1 MNVSST
7 ILSVQPFELQPS
19 MFELHKGDVLVL
31 EVVFKPPDIKTYE
44 QDIVIVC
51 DNCTSFE
58 FKLVGQAELAEVEY
72 IDQED
77 TTVATQ
83 DKLNVSLT
91 ENTIAIDEFKDK
103 LSTKIIR
110 FPNLNPNFFSKK
122 QFSIKNKS

>member
-1 MNVSST
+1 
-7 ILSVQPFELQPS
+7 VQPFEVQPS

-44 QDIVIVC
+44 QEIVIVC

-58 FKLVGQAELAEVEY
+58 FKLVGQAELAEIEY

-77 TTVATQ
+77 TTMPTQ
-83 DKLNVSLT
+83 DNIATSLT
-91 ENTIAIDEFKDK
+91 ENRISIDEFKDK